1 MLQIYEVGN
10 LSPEVRMHGLNVQ
23 APAGTGTPVRR
34 AQVKV
39 FFRKIILTFMHRSLA
54 SHGQAQVA

>member
-1 MLQIYEVGN
+1 
-10 LSPEVRMHGLNVQ
+10 LNVQ